1 MRTFVAIPLPENT
14 KSTLSLMQ
22 ASLKSTGADVRWAST
37 SSIHMTLKFLGEIDP
52 PALPRLTC
60 CLAAAAAGESPFS
73 LVVGGLGAFPNLRNP
88 RVVWC
93 GLEGELDRLMA
104 LQAKVEAGCSKLG
117 FPPEERSFSPHLT
130 LGRVKGSRN
139 LAALGDCIRAGSPL
153 RADLRVEVLN
163 IYKSTLTPSGA
174 IYGVLEQISLTG

>member
-1 MRTFVAIPLPENT
+1 
-14 KSTLSLMQ
+14 
-22 ASLKSTGADVRWAST
+22 
-37 SSIHMTLKFLGEIDP
+37 
-52 PALPRLTC
+52 
-60 CLAAAAAGESPFS
+60 
-73 LVVGGLGAFPNLRNP
+73 
-88 RVVWC
+88 
-93 GLEGELDRLMA
+93 MA